1 MTAQKDITWTED
13 LFARVF
19 PGRDPTTLQ
28 LSDFG
33 AALGRQWG
41 ELVDPNPRTRTFA
54 GYVHITSIR
63 ESCADNGID

>member
-28 LSDFG
+28 PSDFG
-33 AALGRQWG
+33 AVLGRQWTT
-41 ELVDPNPRTRTFA
+41 LVDPNPRTRTFG
-54 GYVHITSIR
+54 GYVFFLFS
-63 ESCADNGID
+63 SFYV